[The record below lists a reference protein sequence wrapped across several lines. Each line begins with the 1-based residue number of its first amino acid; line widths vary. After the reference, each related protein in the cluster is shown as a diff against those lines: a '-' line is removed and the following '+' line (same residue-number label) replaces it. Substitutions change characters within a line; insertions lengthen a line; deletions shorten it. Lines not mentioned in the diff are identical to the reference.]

1 MKEFWRDY
9 GELCKESGRFMKK
22 HWKGCILLNVAILGA
37 EMAYIF
43 RGNIKDAIEEKFDK
57 GDEAR

>member
-22 HWKGCILLNVAILGA
+22 HWKGCILLNAAIIGA
-37 EMAYIF
+37 EMAYFF
-43 RGNIKDAIEEKFDK
+43 RSDIKDAIEDKFNKNED
-57 GDEAR
+57 

>member
-22 HWKGCILLNVAILGA
+22 HWKGCILLNAAIIGA

-57 GDEAR
+57 GDEAQ